1 MAVDTTMTESTAM
14 FWNSSPKP
22 DRRQVIR
29 SVTTAVGLT
38 AISGR
43 ISASTSDKS
52 GPLFTHGVASGDPLQ
67 NKVILWTRV
76 INQGDITK
84 PLKGEWQLSA
94 DESFTEV
101 SKSGSFSSNPTRDH
115 TVKVD
120 VEGLSAGSTYYYR
133 FIVGDIISSIGRT
146 KTLPEQIDSLSL
158 AVVSCAN
165 YSHGFFNVYKELA
178 SRSFQAILHLGDYIY
193 EYAVGKYENSDVVEQ
208 GRAANPKTEVVSLEE
223 YRTRYAQYRGDP
235 DLQAAHAAHPFICVW
250 DDHEVA
256 NDSWK
261 HGAEN
266 HSNEQ
271 GDYEKRRQA
280 AMQAYREWLPIR
292 ETKDVIEGK
301 IYRSFELGQL
311 GSLIMMDTRHVGR
324 DRVLDYAKDLPMR
337 TIPFN
342 MTDTNAPKAMLT
354 KDAFNG
360 VKAENIKHIT
370 VPFKLGEGSATPM
383 TDWQQIKSL
392 DPKNLPAGYTFLPD
406 TDKFKSAILGEQK
419 RSIMGAEQEEW
430 LADQLEASA
439 QSGKPW
445 QILGQQLL
453 SGKLGIPQIDDS
465 ELDYD
470 KSQYVTPQ
478 TMAYFRMLGQMGL
491 PLNLDAWDGYPAC
504 RERTFKSIKEKANNA
519 VFLAGDTHN
528 AWAFNLTN
536 EAGEAVAVELGTPS
550 VSSPGLESYIP
561 TKPERL
567 SEELLKVSKEL
578 HFVNSKNRGW
588 LEVSITETEL
598 SAQWNFVSTVISPT
612 YEVTTGKKLSI
623 LPGSHTL
630 T

>member
-1 MAVDTTMTESTAM
+1 M
-14 FWNSSPKP
+14 FWNSPPSP

-29 SVTTAVGLT
+29 SATTAVGLT
-38 AISGR
+38 AFTGK
-43 ISASTSDKS
+43 ISASSSNMK

-76 INQGDITK
+76 INQGDVTK
-84 PLKGEWQLSA
+84 PLKGEWQISES
-94 DESFTEV
+94 ESFISITQ
-101 SKSGSFSSNPTRDH
+101 SGSFSSSPTGDH

-120 VEGLSAGSTYYYR
+120 AEGLSSGSTYYYR
-133 FIVGDIISSIGRT
+133 FIVEGITSPVGRT
-146 KTLPEQIDSLSL
+146 KTLPEQTNMMSL

-178 SRSFQAILHLGDYIY
+178 NRPFQAVLHLGDYIY
-193 EYAVGKYENSDVVEQ
+193 EYAVGKYETTEVVEQ
-208 GRAANPKTEVVSLEE
+208 GRSAKPKTEVVSLEE
-223 YRTRYAQYRGDP
+223 YRTRYAQYRSDV

-266 HSNEQ
+266 HSDEQ

-292 ETKDVIEGK
+292 ETKDVVEGK

-337 TIPFN
+337 AIPFD
-342 MTDTNAPKAMLT
+342 MTNANSPKAMLT
-354 KDAFNG
+354 KEDFNG
-360 VKAENIKHIT
+360 VTTENIKHVT
-370 VPFKLGEGSATPM
+370 VPFKLGENSATPM
-383 TDWQQIKSL
+383 TDWQQIKGL
-392 DPKNLPAGYTFLPD
+392 DPQNLPTGYTYLPD
-406 TDKFKSAILGEQK
+406 TDKFRATILGAEN
-419 RSIMGAEQEEW
+419 RSIMGTEQESW
-430 LADQLEASA
+430 LAKEIGKSA
-439 QSGKPW
+439 KSGKPW

-453 SGKLGIPQIDDS
+453 SGKVGIPQLDDS
-465 ELDYD
+465 ELDYESS
-470 KSQYVTPQ
+470 KYITPQ
-478 TMAYFRMLGQMGL
+478 IMAYFRMLGNMGL

-504 RERTFKSIKEKANNA
+504 RERTFKSIKENANNA

-528 AWAFNLTN
+528 AWAFNLKN
-536 EAGEAVAVELGTPS
+536 KAGDAVAVELGTPS

-561 TKPERL
+561 ADPDRVAEK
-567 SEELLKVSKEL
+567 LLKVSSEL

-588 LEVSITETEL
+588 LELTVTDTQL
-598 SAQWNFVSTVISPT
+598 TAQWNFVSTVLST
-612 YEVTTGKKLSI
+612 SYDVTTGEKLTTRA
-623 LPGSHTL
+623 GSHTL